1 LNFEHIAHR
10 KKVKE
15 WFLSPLKFC
24 KEIENE
30 QAKYIG
36 KCLYHLTKSHQTCDC
51 FVKKECDRLLATKK
65 ASTSSNSMTS
75 PTGQL
80 RHITEETFEDAVD
93 DSLENC
99 TDELGNDTNDE
110 SLHDIAQVSNHYL
123 CLVKS
128 SHTLDAR
135 HMMKFSI
142 IIDSG
147 ANYHMFRE
155 LQFFDTLIPATG
167 KVLLGDGITSLPI
180 RGIGTV
186 KLNIDRH
193 ILLV

>member
-1 LNFEHIAHR
+1 
-10 KKVKE
+10 
-15 WFLSPLKFC
+15 
-24 KEIENE
+24 
-30 QAKYIG
+30 
-36 KCLYHLTKSHQTCDC
+36 
-51 FVKKECDRLLATKK
+51 
-65 ASTSSNSMTS
+65 MTS

-110 SLHDIAQVSNHYL
+110 SLHYIAQVSNHYL